1 MAERDPGWSSE
12 LDLVRELL
20 FPHLPPER
28 GRELVHAAEEGQLDE
43 RRWERIEAIARF
55 EDALATSGR

>member
-1 MAERDPGWSSE
+1 MAERDTGWSSE

-28 GRELVHAAEEGQLDE
+28 GRELVHAADVGQLEE
-43 RRWERIEAIARF
+43 RRWERIEAIARL
-55 EDALATSGR
+55 ETIAAHGC

>member
-1 MAERDPGWSSE
+1 MAERDPDWSSE

-28 GRELVHAAEEGQLDE
+28 GRELVHAAEAGQLDE
-43 RRWERIEAIARF
+43 RRWERIEAIARL
-55 EDALATSGR
+55 EAIATHER